1 MTRPMHILVVDDV
14 ADNRG
19 LLTQLLR
26 HEGHRVSEA
35 ADGSE
40 ALAAIASDDV
50 DLLLLDLQMPR
61 VDGFEVLKRLGS
73 AAAMNLPVLV
83 VTAAAEREA
92 RLRALE
98 LGAQDFLTKPVDA
111 QELRARVRTLAALKS
126 AHDRLVDQAAAL
138 QTANDA
144 LVIRQT
150 ELEVLNAALLDH
162 NARTEAEV
170 ARRTEALQLA
180 NDRLEAADRYKD
192 EFLSVISHELRT
204 PLNFIMGF
212 ASVVADELAGPL
224 TDRQVDYMDKILK
237 GADRML
243 FLVND
248 LLDFAR
254 IRSGDFRLTPDD
266 TDLGEVVA
274 EVLSTL
280 QPLAVQK
287 GVQLSA
293 HVQLGR
299 PVWLDGPRMAQV
311 LTNLIDNGLKFTPTG
326 GQVRVEAQ
334 LTDDELIAWVRD
346 SGCGIAEADFP
357 KLFNR
362 FQQLDMG
369 RTRQA
374 GGVGL
379 GLAICK
385 AIVEAHGGTI
395 GVESEVGAGTSFYIR
410 LPLDPLVA
418 PSGGPATGAR
428 FGRLSA

>member
-1 MTRPMHILVVDDV
+1 MSRPLHILVADDL

-19 LLTQLLR
+19 LLIQLLQ
-26 HEGHRVSEA
+26 HQGYRVSEA
-35 ADGSE
+35 ADGAE
-40 ALAAIASDDV
+40 ALDAIARGDV

-61 VDGFEVLKRLGS
+61 VDGFEVLARLGS
-73 AAAMNLPVLV
+73 APTMNLPVLV

-98 LGAQDFLTKPVDA
+98 LGAQDFLTKPVDS
-111 QELRARVRTLAALKS
+111 QELRARVRTLGALKR
-126 AHDRLVDQAAAL
+126 AHDRLLEQAAAL
-138 QTANDA
+138 QAANGA
-144 LVIRQT
+144 LVERQA
-150 ELEVLNAALLDH
+150 ELQVLNSTLLDH
-162 NARTEAEV
+162 NARTEREV
-170 ARRTEALQLA
+170 ARRTEALQAA
-180 NDRLEAADRYKD
+180 NDRLEEVDRYKD

-212 ASVVADELAGPL
+212 ASVVADQLAGPL
-224 TDRQVDYMDKILK
+224 TPQQADYMDKILK

-266 TDLGEVVA
+266 TDFDEVAA
-274 EVLSTL
+274 EVLATL

-287 GVQLSA
+287 GVELSA
-293 HVQLGR
+293 HVHLGR
-299 PVWLDGPRMAQV
+299 TIRLDGPRMAQV

-334 LTDDELIAWVRD
+334 LTDGELVAWVRD
-346 SGCGIAEADFP
+346 TGCGIAEADYP
-357 KLFNR
+357 KLFTR

-395 GVESEVGAGTSFYIR
+395 GVESELGVGTSFYIR
-410 LPLDPLVA
+410 LPLVTVSERPV
-418 PSGGPATGAR
+418 SGAQVGPIGA
-428 FGRLSA
+428 